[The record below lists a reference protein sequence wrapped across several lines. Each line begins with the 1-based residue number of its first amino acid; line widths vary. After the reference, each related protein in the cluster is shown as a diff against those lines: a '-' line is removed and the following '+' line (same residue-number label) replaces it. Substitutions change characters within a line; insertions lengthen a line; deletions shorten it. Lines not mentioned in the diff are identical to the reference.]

1 MAIRYGIIKDRA
13 IKKYLNS
20 IGFEVTIRKLPT
32 CKGSRK
38 ERTLHPKKPCSI

>member
-20 IGFEVTIRKLPT
+20 IGFEYMSPLEKVGFPSTINIMLV
-32 CKGSRK
+32 
-38 ERTLHPKKPCSI
+38 